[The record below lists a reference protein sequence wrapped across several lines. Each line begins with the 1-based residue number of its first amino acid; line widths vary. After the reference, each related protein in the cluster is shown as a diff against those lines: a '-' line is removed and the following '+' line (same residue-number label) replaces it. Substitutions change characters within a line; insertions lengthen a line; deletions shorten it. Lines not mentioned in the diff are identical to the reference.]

1 MEYEERKERAKK
13 REHYLEESHVD
24 NRESYQ
30 SDFSTVWKNKESRS
44 KLSEL
49 KIKALEKDH
58 NRLKRRSVKG
68 LENFDKETEEESGL
82 LKSKIVS
89 KDDVPD
95 KDLQAKHIAK
105 KLQQFQS

>member
-1 MEYEERKERAKK
+1 M
-13 REHYLEESHVD
+13 
-24 NRESYQ
+24 N
-30 SDFSTVWKNKESRS
+30 
-44 KLSEL
+44 
-49 KIKALEKDH
+49 
-58 NRLKRRSVKG
+58 
-68 LENFDKETEEESGL
+68 DKETEEESGL